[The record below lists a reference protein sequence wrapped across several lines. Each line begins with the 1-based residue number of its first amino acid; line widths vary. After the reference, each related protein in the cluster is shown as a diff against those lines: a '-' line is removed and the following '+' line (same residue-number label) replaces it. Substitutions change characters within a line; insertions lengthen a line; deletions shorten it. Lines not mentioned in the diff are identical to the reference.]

1 MTETLPSAAFDPTTL
16 PIARKRRIKRGI
28 IASYIHEI
36 SGRHAE
42 ARSATS
48 ADQEKPL
55 RRQPAAR
62 ARVVVLAQ
70 AVAGDGLR
78 TSRPR
83 CGRRRRRSHARQR

>member
-1 MTETLPSAAFDPTTL
+1 MTETVAPAAFDPTTP
-16 PIARKRRIKRGI
+16 PIARKRRVKRGI

-55 RRQPAAR
+55 AA
-62 ARVVVLAQ
+62 
-70 AVAGDGLR
+70 
-78 TSRPR
+78 SPRPVN
-83 CGRRRRRSHARQR
+83 GS

>member
-36 SGRHAE
+36 SGRHAD
-42 ARSATS
+42 ARSATERRPGE
-48 ADQEKPL
+48 AP
-55 RRQPAAR
+55 RRQPAAG

-70 AVAGDGLR
+70 AVAAHGV
-78 TSRPR
+78 RP
-83 CGRRRRRSHARQR
+83 GRRAMRSASSP

>member
-36 SGRHAE
+36 SGRHAK

-48 ADQEKPL
+48 TDQKNP
-55 RRQPAAR
+55 RAASPTPER
-62 ARVVVLAQ
+62 E
-70 AVAGDGLR
+70 
-78 TSRPR
+78 S
-83 CGRRRRRSHARQR
+83 

>member
-1 MTETLPSAAFDPTTL
+1 MTETLPSAALDPTPL
-16 PIARKRRIKRGI
+16 PLARKRRIKRGI

-55 RRQPAAR
+55 AA
-62 ARVVVLAQ
+62 
-70 AVAGDGLR
+70 
-78 TSRPR
+78 SPRPVN
-83 CGRRRRRSHARQR
+83 GS

>member
-1 MTETLPSAAFDPTTL
+1 MTETLPSAALDPTTL
-16 PIARKRRIKRGI
+16 SLARKRRIKRGI

-55 RRQPAAR
+55 AA
-62 ARVVVLAQ
+62 
-70 AVAGDGLR
+70 
-78 TSRPR
+78 SPRPVN
-83 CGRRRRRSHARQR
+83 GS

>member
-1 MTETLPSAAFDPTTL
+1 MTETLPSATFDPTTL

-48 ADQEKPL
+48 ADQVKSL
-55 RRQPAAR
+55 AANPAPVR
-62 ARVVVLAQ
+62 
-70 AVAGDGLR
+70 G
-78 TSRPR
+78 S
-83 CGRRRRRSHARQR
+83 